1 MAICLPNK
9 KEKHMRKYKR
19 KRGIDLICQKHGAE
33 VMVIE
38 ELSPTEKHSFEVKC
52 KGIDARKRC
61 RHHEYAS
68 DKQVEAIIRV
78 YRDCDAREYRPNP
91 YDSLFERPK

>member
-1 MAICLPNK
+1 MAIFSPNK
-9 KEKHMRKYKR
+9 RETMKR
-19 KRGIDLICQKHGAE
+19 KPKRGVDLICPKHGAE
-33 VMVIE
+33 VMIIQ
-38 ELSPTEKHSFEVKC
+38 ELGPKEKHSFEVKC
-52 KGIDARKRC
+52 KGIDARKKC

-78 YRDCDAREYRPNP
+78 YRDCYAREHWPNP

>member
-1 MAICLPNK
+1 MAIFSLNK
-9 KEKHMRKYKR
+9 RETMKRKP
-19 KRGIDLICQKHGAE
+19 KRGIDLICPKHGAE
-33 VMVIE
+33 AMRID
-38 ELSPTEKHSFEVKC
+38 ELGPTEKHSFEVKC

-78 YRDCDAREYRPNP
+78 YRRCDAREYWPNP

>member
-1 MAICLPNK
+1 MAIFSPNK
-9 KEKHMRKYKR
+9 RETMKRKP
-19 KRGIDLICQKHGAE
+19 KRGIDLICPKHGAE
-33 VMVIE
+33 VMLIE
-38 ELSPTEKHSFEVKC
+38 ELSPTEKHSFEIKC

-68 DKQVEAIIRV
+68 GKQVEAIIRV